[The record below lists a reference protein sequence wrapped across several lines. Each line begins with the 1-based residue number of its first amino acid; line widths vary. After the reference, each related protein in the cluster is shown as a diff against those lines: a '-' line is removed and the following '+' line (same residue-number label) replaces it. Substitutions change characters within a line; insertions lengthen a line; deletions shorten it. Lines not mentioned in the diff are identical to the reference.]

1 MTTYTKSIQELRKQ
15 RDKKTK
21 ANPLDWLNL
30 AGLFWLEEGENSFGT
45 DQNNKI
51 SLTGFPNAF
60 CGGFNFKDNKVTF
73 HSAKD
78 MPYACNHPNPEIRP
92 LISDLDEEPDL
103 ITVGRITMKI
113 IVRGAATLVRA
124 WDRESPAGKQ
134 FMGFK
139 YYPVDESYRVT
150 AKYVRY
156 ELSKII
162 KRQDIIGTEIE
173 GQLLGQARFSLNGAE
188 CTLEAEKSDD
198 KLLFHFT
205 DLTSKVTTYGGGRK
219 FTTPEPEGEE
229 LVLDFNLTKNWPCAY
244 TPFAT
249 CPVVLQE
256 NRLPIKIEAGEKKY
270 FE

>member
-1 MTTYTKSIQELRKQ
+1 
-15 RDKKTK
+15 
-21 ANPLDWLNL
+21 
-30 AGLFWLEEGENSFGT
+30 
-45 DQNNKI
+45 
-51 SLTGFPNAF
+51 
-60 CGGFNFKDNKVTF
+60 
-73 HSAKD
+73 
-78 MPYACNHPNPEIRP
+78 
-92 LISDLDEEPDL
+92 
-103 ITVGRITMKI
+103 MKI

-139 YYPVDESYRVT
+139 YYPVDEKYRVT

-156 ELSKII
+156 DLPKII
-162 KRQDIIGTEIE
+162 KRQDIIGTETE
-173 GQLLGQARFSLNGAE
+173 DQLLGQARFSLNGAE
-188 CTLEAEKSDD
+188 CTLEAEKSDGE
-198 KLLFHFT
+198 LLFHFM
-205 DLTSKVTTYGGGRK
+205 DRTSKVTTYGGGRK

-249 CPVVLQE
+249 CPVVPQE